1 MAKVIKGEDYEIIPH
16 QILSDLRDEIEAVK
30 QRLATPVGEL
40 EKEMLASMAE
50 LKNSINQLNAMVKQA
65 SKEVAQEEKTG
76 AAFQLKRLN
85 DKMDK
90 MGSQNQQIASAL
102 LSVANMVER
111 ALKKPIPM
119 PPPKPMGPPR
129 MEMPKPMPPPGP
141 MPPPRA
147 PMPPEPMPPGPMP
160 PEPSMGGM
168 SPPPGPELPP
178 GAEFE
183 PKKKGL
189 LGMLF
194 KK

>member
-1 MAKVIKGEDYEIIPH
+1 MADKPIKDESYEIIPH
-16 QILSDLRDEIEAVK
+16 QILSDLRDEIDAVK

-90 MGSQNQQIASAL
+90 IGNQNQQIASAL

-111 ALKKPIPM
+111 ALKKPMPI

-147 PMPPEPMPPGPMP
+147 PMPPPGPMP
-160 PEPSMGGM
+160 PEPSMMGEM
-168 SPPPGPELPP
+168 PPPPGPELPP